1 MEITKPKCNNCRSY
15 SITPQKPNGELLCD
29 DCWSMNINTKTLK
42 KMNKLR
48 EKFENLDE
56 YDEGGVIYCHNEEQ
70 CEQITDDFSVKL
82 LDWLE
87 VSGYR
92 FNEDVKMFK
101 NTDGRLK
108 TTTELLQIFKT
119 QYYGKE

>member
-1 MEITKPKCNNCRSY
+1 
-15 SITPQKPNGELLCD
+15 
-29 DCWSMNINTKTLK
+29 
-42 KMNKLR
+42 MNKLR
-48 EKFENLDE
+48 EKFQTYVELYKEE
-56 YDEGGVIYCHNEEQ
+56 YLAEQ

-87 VSGYR
+87 ASGYR

>member
-1 MEITKPKCNNCRSY
+1 
-15 SITPQKPNGELLCD
+15 
-29 DCWSMNINTKTLK
+29 
-42 KMNKLR
+42 MNKLR
-48 EKFENLDE
+48 EKLKESVKSMIIPNGINLNIDKL
-56 YDEGGVIYCHNEEQ
+56 
-70 CEQITDDFSVKL
+70 EQITDDFSVKL

-108 TTTELLQIFKT
+108 TTTELQQYFKDNI
-119 QYYGKE
+119 YGKE